1 MAGAEKTMDQGSTLT
16 WTEAYGAA
24 RREGA
29 RDLFRDTA
37 FAVALAVL
45 ISGVAAFVGY
55 EKPAAATLT
64 QEASFNTP
72 S

>member
-1 MAGAEKTMDQGSTLT
+1 MAATETVTAQGSTFA
-16 WTEAYGAA
+16 WTESYGAQ

-37 FAVALAVL
+37 FALALAVL
-45 ISGVAAFVGY
+45 ISGVAGFVGY